1 MLRFLLIM
9 KTMLKVFFGFLRTRK
24 GIHGLKI
31 RVFGTKGSLEWTQN
45 DPNYLVYSNISGAT
59 KKLDRAYNESL
70 YSKKFSRIKFGHP
83 EGYLSA
89 FSNLYREI
97 SHKIKDKKRYKNY
110 LFPNEDDGL
119 ITAKYIDACSKS
131 SKKKRWV
138 KINA

>member
-1 MLRFLLIM
+1 MNAKGESM
-9 KTMLKVFFGFLRTRK
+9 VLKLGVWNKRK
-24 GIHGLKI
+24 F
-31 RVFGTKGSLEWTQN
+31 RMDQMTQITLFTVI
-45 DPNYLVYSNISGAT
+45 YGAT

-97 SHKIKDKKRYKNY
+97 SHKIKEKKRYKNY

-119 ITAKYIDACSKS
+119 ITAKYIDACVKS

>member
-1 MLRFLLIM
+1 MD
-9 KTMLKVFFGFLRTRK
+9 
-24 GIHGLKI
+24 
-31 RVFGTKGSLEWTQN
+31 SN

-119 ITAKYIDACSKS
+119 ITAKYIDACVKS